1 MKILIVDD
9 NVAVQE
15 ILKDILSEVG
25 HNVRLAGSI
34 EEAVEKTVAF
44 LPDAVMLDSQIDG
57 EEGLNYISQA
67 KKALNGETIRV
78 ILIKS
83 ASEVAPKDVPEVVG
97 CIDKP
102 FKSTEIISAV
112 DGLTVQDPE
121 GKAAET
127 SKKKKRKLFSRK
139 KRQAVPEI
147 PDGKVQFGK
156 SYVFFEQVPDT
167 IYRFGSMFNPDN
179 YSIIVFTSDRPK
191 AVKERLGYAEIEVVP
206 LTNGSKAGAV
216 DIRAVGTISDMAC
229 SFIAEHDRPVVIFDS
244 LKDLTEANGLSLPLM
259 MVQEVLS
266 SSEKE
271 FTLALSADGE
281 GLTDKDRE
289 ILLHN
294 MIEYK
299 ERY

>member
-57 EEGLNYISQA
+57 EAGLNYISQA
-67 KKALNGETIRV
+67 KKALDGGTVRV
-78 ILIKS
+78 ILLKS
-83 ASEVAPKDVPEVVG
+83 ASEVAPKDVPEVAG

-112 DGLTVQDPE
+112 DSLTVQAPE

-127 SKKKKRKLFSRK
+127 SKKKRWKLFSRK
-139 KRQAVPEI
+139 KPQAAPEI
-147 PDGKVQFGK
+147 PEGKAEFGK
-156 SYVFFEQVPDT
+156 SYVFFEPVPDA
-167 IYRFGSMFNPDN
+167 IYRFGSMFDPDS
-179 YSIIVFTSDRPK
+179 YDIVVFTSDRPK

-216 DIRAVGTISDMAC
+216 DIRAAGTLSDMAC
-229 SFIAEHDRPVVIFDS
+229 RFIAEHERPVVIFDS

-259 MVQEVLS
+259 MVQEILS
-266 SSEKE
+266 SSEKP
-271 FTLALSADGE
+271 FTLALSADEG

-294 MIEYK
+294 MVEYQ
-299 ERY
+299 ER